1 MNCLICDEK
10 FNKTKHTLVS
20 CLYCGFGACKE
31 CCKTYIVDQPQPK
44 CMGASCGKTWTRRF
58 LLDNFPNSFLQGEWR
73 KSREKIAFD
82 RETAQLPAAQE
93 VMERRKR
100 IENARGA
107 LQRVLAQLR
116 DLTKHYTKEYKKEK
130 KTFLPGSLDVPADFS
145 ALRLR
150 KEQLELI
157 LNHRINHTGTGTHGT
172 VTHFVRACPAEEC
185 RGFLSSEWKCG
196 LCKTET
202 CSKCHIIKSSVGG
215 AEHTCNPDDVETAK
229 LLAKDTK
236 PCPKCHTGIFKI
248 DGCDQMWCTQC
259 HTAFSWRTGALE
271 HHIHNP
277 HYYEWQRRTNGGI
290 APRVPGDNPG
300 GGCGPNEG
308 EVQLTHQLFREF
320 LRHSDPLAG
329 TNLLPV
335 IENIIRD
342 TLHLRYYDLPTFQ
355 PNPIDDQHSL
365 ETRIRYLSKAIDKA
379 SFVRTVQKA
388 AKRRELDQEISQI
401 LQMFVQVVTD
411 TMHRCFSV
419 VRQLKMDDAVGV
431 ARVADILQE
440 VETLR
445 VYVNERLK
453 DVFSTYK
460 YKVREIA
467 HMNDQVLHR
476 PYQGVFVTL

>member
-20 CLYCGFGACKE
+20 CLFCGFGACKE
-31 CCKTYIVDQPQPK
+31 CCKTYLVDQQQPK

-58 LLDNFPNSFLQGEWR
+58 LLDNFPGTFLQGEWR

-100 IENARGA
+100 IDQARRA
-107 LQRVLAQLR
+107 LQHVLAQLR
-116 DLTKHYTKEYKKEK
+116 YLTKHYTKVYKKEK
-130 KTFLPGSLDVPADFS
+130 KTFLPNSPDVPADFAS
-145 ALRLR
+145 LLLRR
-150 KEQLELI
+150 DQIEQV
-157 LNHRINHTGTGTHGT
+157 LNRRMTGTGT

-185 RGFLSSEWKCG
+185 RGFLSADWKCG
-196 LCKTET
+196 LCKIET
-202 CSKCHIIKSSVGG
+202 CSKCHVIKSGG
-215 AEHTCNPDDVETAK
+215 VEPHTCNPDDVETAK

-259 HTAFSWRTGALE
+259 HTAFSWRTGAIE
-271 HHIHNP
+271 THIHNP
-277 HYYEWQRRTNGGI
+277 HYYEWQRRTNGGV
-290 APRVPGDNPG
+290 APRVAGDNPG
-300 GGCGPNEG
+300 GCPAEA
-308 EVQLTHQLFREF
+308 QLHHQLFREF
-320 LRHSDPLAG
+320 LHHSTPLVG

-342 TLHLRYYDLPTFQ
+342 TLHLRHYDLRNFQ
-355 PNPIDDQHSL
+355 PDPLEDHHSL
-365 ETRIRYLSKAIDKA
+365 QTRIKYLEKKIDKA
-379 SFVRTVQKA
+379 TFVRSVQKA
-388 AKRRELDQEISQI
+388 AKKKELDQEVAQI
-401 LQMFVQVVTD
+401 LQMFIQVVTD
-411 TMHRCFSV
+411 TIHRCYATVRSLQAGDEVGV
-419 VRQLKMDDAVGV
+419 VRV
-431 ARVADILQE
+431 AEILQE

-453 DVFSTYK
+453 EVFSTYK

-467 HMNDQVLHR
+467 HMNDTVLHR
-476 PYQGVFVTL
+476 PYQGVFITL

>member
-31 CCKTYIVDQPQPK
+31 CCKTYLVDQQQPK

-58 LLDNFPNSFLQGEWR
+58 LLDNFPGTFLQGEWR

-93 VMERRKR
+93 ILERRKR
-100 IENARGA
+100 IEQARGA
-107 LQRVLAQLR
+107 LQRVLAELR
-116 DLTKHYTKEYKKEK
+116 DLNKHYTKEYKKEK
-130 KTFLPGSLDVPADFS
+130 KTFLPGSPDVPADYA

-150 KEQLELI
+150 KEQLEHI
-157 LNHRINHTGTGTHGT
+157 LNRRINRTTDGGGTA
-172 VTHFVRACPAEEC
+172 THFVRACPAEEC
-185 RGFLSSEWKCG
+185 RGFLSADWKCG
-196 LCKTET
+196 LCKIET
-202 CSKCHIIKSSVGG
+202 CSKCHVIKTRGT
-215 AEHTCNPDDVETAK
+215 EPHTCNPDDVETAK

-277 HYYEWQRRTNGGI
+277 HYYEWQRRTNGGV
-290 APRVPGDNPG
+290 APRVAGDNPG
-300 GGCGPNEG
+300 GPCGPNGGG

-342 TLHLRYYDLPTFQ
+342 TLHLRHYDLRFFQ
-355 PNPIDDQHSL
+355 PNPAMEDHHSL
-365 ETRIRYLSKAIDKA
+365 QTRIRYLEKKIDKA
-379 SFVRTVQKA
+379 TFVRSVQKA
-388 AKRRELDQEISQI
+388 AKRKELDQEVSQI
-401 LQMFVQVVTD
+401 LQMFIQVVTD
-411 TMHRCFSV
+411 TIHRCYATL
-419 VRQLKMDDAVGV
+419 RPLKMDDAVGV
-431 ARVADILQE
+431 ARVAEILQE

-453 DVFSTYK
+453 EVFSTYK
-460 YKVREIA
+460 YSVREIA
-467 HMNDQVLHR
+467 HMNHTVLHR

>member
-1 MNCLICDEK
+1 MNCVICDEK

-31 CCKTYIVDQPQPK
+31 CCKTYLVDQQQPK
-44 CMGASCGKTWTRRF
+44 CMGASCNKTWTRRF
-58 LLDNFPNSFLQGEWR
+58 LLDNFPGTFLQGEWR

-100 IENARGA
+100 IEHARVA
-107 LQRVLAQLR
+107 LQRVLSELR

-130 KTFLPGSLDVPADFS
+130 KTFQPGSLEVPADFA

-150 KEQLELI
+150 KGQLEQI
-157 LNHRINHTGTGTHGT
+157 LNRRINRTPGEN
-172 VTHFVRACPAEEC
+172 VTQFVRACPAEEC
-185 RGFLSSEWKCG
+185 RGFLSADWKCG
-196 LCKTET
+196 LCKIET
-202 CSKCHIIKSSVGG
+202 CSKCHVIKTGG
-215 AEHTCNPDDVETAK
+215 TEPHTCNPDDVETAK

-277 HYYEWQRRTNGGI
+277 HYYEWQRRTNGGV
-290 APRVPGDNPG
+290 APRVAGDNP
-300 GGCGPNEG
+300 CGG

-342 TLHLRYYDLPTFQ
+342 TLHLRHYDLRTFL
-355 PNPIDDQHSL
+355 PNPEMDDRRSL
-365 ETRIRYLSKAIDKA
+365 QTRIRYLEKTIDKPT
-379 SFVRTVQKA
+379 FVRSVQKV
-388 AKRRELDQEISQI
+388 AKRRELDQEVSQI

-411 TMHRCFSV
+411 IMYRCYATL
-419 VRQLKMDDAVGV
+419 RPLKMDDVVGV
-431 ARVADILQE
+431 ARVAEILQE

-453 DVFSTYK
+453 EVFTTYK
-460 YKVREIA
+460 YGVRQIA
-467 HMNDQVLHR
+467 NMNDDVIHR
-476 PYQGVFVTL
+476 PYQVVFVTL